1 MYIYVYGYIYLL
13 CAILYKTPMKSIYM
27 GLAYYKHDYF
37 LIWFFQ
43 EKKIDWLSRNNK

>member
-1 MYIYVYGYIYLL
+1 MGIYINCVQF
-13 CAILYKTPMKSIYM
+13 CRKSIYI

-37 LIWFFQ
+37 SILFFQ